1 MFAYAERYGVIPD
14 RGEIWI
20 ANEKKTDIQVFIVT
34 KDEFKT
40 YLKKFI
46 ELRLEFGKIHG
57 I

>member
-20 ANEKKTDIQVFIVT
+20 ANEKDSKLQRFIVT
-34 KDEFKT
+34 KDEFKI
-40 YLKKFI
+40 YLRKF
-46 ELRLEFGKIHG
+46 LGLLGEFREING